1 MIRKIQLAMVFAV
14 AAMLCAG
21 SAARAEASLKVVN
34 GMYVITLEGEPY
46 DMGYQMG
53 SLMKEEIKNIYKSYL
68 YKKVIKEWTKQ
79 YAYLSGK
86 GGAKA
91 NTDPRGVLLD
101 AAMKNEPFIPDE
113 FKEEMRGLA
122 DGAGLKYEDVLIM
135 STHIDYFAVLCS
147 TFVAR
152 GAMTKDGA
160 IIEGRNLDWA
170 SGGLVDLDPFSAVIV
185 RKPAKGHAFAS
196 VIYPGIIGDL
206 TVINDAGV
214 SVEIN
219 FSMALSGENGDSGM
233 PAMILMRQLAQ
244 YAGSLDEAIDI
255 VKNNKRIAG
264 YNITVVD
271 GKKRDGA
278 VIELTSK
285 TVDTVRFKD
294 DHFIST
300 NHFMSPSLE
309 GKNVK
314 ASNFSSGPSPERY
327 ARLTELMAQHGGA
340 IDPMLARTI
349 MHDPGVQVAGTV
361 QTVILR
367 PETMDFWVWSRNR
380 PADDFVPFNLNDLL
394 SGAASSRQPSKS
406 VK

>member
-1 MIRKIQLAMVFAV
+1 MRTRKLWPVLIPVVFAGLLLSGV
-14 AAMLCAG
+14 
-21 SAARAEASLKVVN
+21 ARAEAGLKVVN
-34 GMYVITLEGEPY
+34 GMYVITVEGAPY
-46 DMGYQMG
+46 DMGFQMG
-53 SLMKEEIKNIYKSYL
+53 SLMKEEIKSIYKSYL

-86 GGAKA
+86 GGSKA

-101 AAMKNEPFIPDE
+101 AALKNEPFIPDE

-152 GAMTKDGA
+152 GSMTKDGA
-160 IIEGRNLDWA
+160 MIEGRNLDWA

-185 RKPAKGHAFAS
+185 RKPANGHAFAS

-206 TVINDAGV
+206 TVLNDAGV

-219 FSMALSGENGDSGM
+219 FSMALGDENGAAGM

-244 YAGSLDEAIDI
+244 YAGSLDEAVSI
-255 VKNNKRIAG
+255 VKNATRIAG

-271 GKKRDGA
+271 GKNRDAA
-278 VIELTSK
+278 VIELTAK
-285 TVDTVRFKD
+285 TVDTVRFSND
-294 DHFIST
+294 YFLST
-300 NHFMSPSLE
+300 NHFTSPALQ

-327 ARLTELMAQHGGA
+327 ARLTELMTQHGGA
-340 IDPMLARTI
+340 IDPTLARAI
-349 MHDPGVQVAGTV
+349 MHDSGVKVSGTV
-361 QTVILR
+361 QTIILR

-380 PADDFVPFNLNDLL
+380 QPGDFVPFNLNDLL
-394 SGAASSRQPSKS
+394 SGVASSE
-406 VK
+406 